1 MSSKTARFLF
11 FYTAAAMLFFALVL
25 FFSLLPK
32 NYDSLKRFGRASGMS
47 DAAFYS
53 STRAVRF
60 YSLSKA
66 EDLWDDPFLPPRS
79 RADFLYRMRK

>member
-1 MSSKTARFLF
+1 MSSKTGRFLF
-11 FYTAAAMLFFALVL
+11 FYAAAAMLFFGLVL
-25 FFSLLPK
+25 FFSYMPK
-32 NYDSLKRFGRASGMS
+32 DYDSLKSFSRASGMS
-47 DAAFYS
+47 DAAFYTS
-53 STRAVRF
+53 KRAVRF